1 MKLHYDKSDGIA
13 TITIDNPPVNVF
25 TPKLHR
31 DLYDVLAEFM
41 ADDAVRVGIL
51 TGTGTR
57 AFSAGDD
64 VKSPRPERTQA
75 ELVKRHFGRRHAD
88 ESLEYPGWEHEV
100 LRLGMQRFK
109 PIVGAVNGVA
119 VGQGMIYLLQLTDIR
134 VASSSARFGLL
145 EIAYG
150 MGGAGGSTRLMRQIP
165 HVAAMWLALTGEPF
179 DAETALRYNL
189 LNEVVAPERL
199 MSRALE
205 MAALIARHPPM
216 AVRTEMEASYRAQD
230 LSREHALSY
239 VSNLYRLQR
248 VAFDTRP
255 PLSKPTAWSAEDA

>member
-1 MKLHYDKSDGIA
+1 MKLHYEKSDGIA

-25 TPKLHR
+25 TPTLHR
-31 DLYDVLAEFM
+31 DLHDLLAEFM
-41 ADDAVRVGIL
+41 ADDGVRVGIL
-51 TGTGTR
+51 TGAGNR

-64 VKSPRPERTQA
+64 VKTPRPERTQS
-75 ELVKRHFGRRHAD
+75 ELVKRHFGRRRPD

-100 LRLGMQRFK
+100 LRLAMQRFK

-134 VASSSARFGLL
+134 VASSTARFGLP

-165 HVAAMWLALTGEPF
+165 QVAAMWLALTGEPF

-189 LNEVVAPERL
+189 VNEVVSPDQL
-199 MSRALE
+199 MSRARE
-205 MAALIARHPPM
+205 MAILIARHPPL
-216 AVRTEMEASYRAQD
+216 AVRTEMEASYRGQD
-230 LSREHALSY
+230 LSRDQALSY

-255 PLSKPTAWSAEDA
+255 PLSKSLTGSSDDE